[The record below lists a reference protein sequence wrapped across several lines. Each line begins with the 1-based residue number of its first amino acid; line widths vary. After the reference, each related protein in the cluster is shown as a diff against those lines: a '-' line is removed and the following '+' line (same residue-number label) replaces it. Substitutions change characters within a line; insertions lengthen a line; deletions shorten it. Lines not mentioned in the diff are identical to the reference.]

1 MELSLLGEGAEFF
14 LSSGFCLT
22 FIPTPNNFSP
32 KENAFLTED
41 RKNLKDIC
49 DTLRSVKA
57 EKEVE
62 LKKQA
67 PDALNYRVGP
77 HPRCPFKCLM
87 CQSTE

>member
-1 MELSLLGEGAEFF
+1 MEISLLGEGAEFF
-14 LSSGFCLT
+14 LPSGFFLT

-41 RKNLKDIC
+41 KKNLKDIC

-62 LKKQA
+62 LKMLKRKEA
-67 PDALNYRVGP
+67 FLVEFYEHRKMAA
-77 HPRCPFKCLM
+77 
-87 CQSTE
+87 EE